1 MFEVD
6 KKTLET
12 WDKEFFWHPFTQM
25 KVYREEENLIFERG
39 EGVYLWDIYGR
50 KYIDA
55 ISSLWCN
62 VHGHNHPRLN
72 NALVKQLCK
81 VAHTTTLGSS
91 NVPAILLAKRLV
103 DITPEGLN
111 KVFYSEDGAEA
122 VEIAIKM
129 AYHYWRNK
137 GEKRNV
143 FITLSEAYHG
153 DTVGAVSV
161 GGIELFHGTYK
172 DLLFKTIKLPSP
184 YLFCKENY
192 GKLTPECASALLKR
206 LEEILKERNDIV
218 AVILEAGIQ
227 AAAGMLPFPKGFL
240 KGVRELTKRY
250 NVLMIVDEVA
260 TGFGR
265 TGTMF
270 YCEQEGVSPDFMCL
284 GKGIT
289 GGYLPLAATLTT
301 DEVFNAF
308 LGEFGEA
315 KHFYHGHTYTGNN
328 LACAVALENIQI
340 FEDEKTLEKLQ
351 PKIQLLTERLKE
363 FWELKH
369 VGDVRQLGFMAG
381 IELVKDK
388 ERNEPFPYGE
398 RTGFKVA
405 YKCREK
411 GVFLRPLGD
420 VMVLMMPLVIKED
433 EINYVIDTLKWAISE
448 LEKGVK

>member
-1 MFEVD
+1 MKID
-6 KKTLET
+6 PKTLEK
-12 WDKEFFWHPFTQM
+12 WDKEYFWHPFTQM
-25 KVYREEENLIFERG
+25 KVYREEDNLIFERG

-62 VHGHNHPRLN
+62 VHGHNHPKLN
-72 NALVKQLCK
+72 RAVEEQLKK

-91 NVPAILLAKRLV
+91 NVPAILLAKKLV
-103 DITPEGLN
+103 DISPEGLN
-111 KVFYSEDGAEA
+111 KVFYCEDGAEA
-122 VEIAIKM
+122 VEIALKM
-129 AYHYWRNK
+129 AYHYWRNR
-137 GEKRNV
+137 GEDRKV

-153 DTVGAVSV
+153 DTIGAVSV
-161 GGIELFHGTYK
+161 GGIDLFHGTYR
-172 DLLFKTIKLPSP
+172 DLLFETIRLPSP
-184 YLFCKENY
+184 YLYCKKEH
-192 GKLTPECASALLKR
+192 GGLSETCTADLLFKLEDLLR
-206 LEEILKERNDIV
+206 ARRDVV
-218 AVILEAGIQ
+218 AVVLESGIQ
-227 AAAGMLPFPKGFL
+227 AAAGMLPYPPGFM
-240 KGVRELTKRY
+240 KGVRELTKRFGT
-250 NVLMIVDEVA
+250 LLIVDEVA

-270 YCEQEGVSPDFMCL
+270 YCEQEGITPDFMCL

-328 LACAVALENIQI
+328 LACAVSLANLEV
-340 FEDEKTLEKLQ
+340 FEEEKTLEKLK
-351 PKIQLLTERLKE
+351 PKIKLLEERLKE
-363 FWELKH
+363 FWELEH

-388 ERNEPFPYGE
+388 EKGEPFPYGE

-405 YKCREK
+405 MKCRER

-420 VMVLMMPLVIKED
+420 VMVLMMPLVISEED
-433 EINYVIDTLKWAISE
+433 INFVLDTLKWAIGE
-448 LEKGVK
+448 LTR

>member
-1 MFEVD
+1 MAVD
-6 KKTLET
+6 PKLLEK
-12 WDKEFFWHPFTQM
+12 WDKEYFWHPFTQM
-25 KVYREEENLIFERG
+25 KVYREEENIIFERG
-39 EGVYLWDIYGR
+39 EGVYLYDIYGR

-62 VHGHNHPRLN
+62 VHGHNHPKLN
-72 NALVKQLCK
+72 GALEEQLRK

-103 DITPEGLN
+103 EISPEGLT

-122 VEIAIKM
+122 VEIALKM

-137 GEKRNV
+137 GEKRKLFV
-143 FITLSEAYHG
+143 TLSEAYHG
-153 DTVGAVSV
+153 DTIGAVSV
-161 GGIELFHGTYK
+161 GGIDLFHGTYK
-172 DLLFKTIKLPSP
+172 DLLFETVRLPSP
-184 YLFCKENY
+184 YLYCKKEY
-192 GKLTPECASALLKR
+192 GALNERCLSDLLSM
-206 LEEILKERNDIV
+206 LEEILKEREDTV
-218 AVILEAGIQ
+218 GVVLESGIQ
-227 AAAGMLPFPKGFL
+227 AAAGMLPYPKGFL
-240 KGVRELTKRY
+240 KGVRELTKKY
-250 NVLMIVDEVA
+250 GTLLIVDEVA

-301 DEVFNAF
+301 EEVFEAF

-328 LACAVALENIQI
+328 LACAVALANLEV
-340 FEDEKTLEKLQ
+340 FEEEETLEKLK
-351 PKIQLLTERLKE
+351 PKIELLSERLKE
-363 FWELKH
+363 FWDLDH

-388 ERNEPFPYGE
+388 EKGEPYPYGE

-405 YKCREK
+405 RKCWEK
-411 GVFLRPLGD
+411 GVFMRPLGD
-420 VMVLMMPLVIKED
+420 VMVLMMPLVISED
-433 EINYVIDTLKWAISE
+433 QMNYVLDVLKEAVAS
-448 LEKGVK
+448 LS